1 MDDRTPT
8 PGQEG
13 RVLITPE
20 NGSAPFYAKVT
31 MADNPTNQGTPLN
44 KETLLQDS
52 TEIEIF
58 GNASNRTVAE
68 AFSGIMDR
76 IDLIMQNVA
85 SMALTITDTA
95 GNPIP
100 GVYVNGVFDDDG
112 NAVKTNASG
121 QINGYVA
128 EGDSTLSIT
137 SYADITPYSEVFT
150 AVKGQSYTKTI
161 QVTTRNFLQILSSA
175 QYRFSENVTQVD
187 ETVVGAGGGGGAGD
201 VFTGEMVA
209 SSGGGGGGGECVVS
223 ENVSFSPN
231 IFYPALVGSA
241 GLGATRTRSATPGG
255 SSSFLGVTAA
265 GGTAGGNGEYGNG
278 GAAGVGNGNGGE
290 GVEGPG
296 YPSYVTNGNNG
307 NPGTVQGY
315 SSFTEMMLYS
325 GGGGSGAATNDG
337 HDGSGGIGGA
347 PFGGKG
353 GNTSYG
359 HDLDGGNA
367 TGYGGAGGGSGAFS
381 DGESDDFGPG
391 GDGYQGLIAI
401 RMHLATAA

>member
-1 MDDRTPT
+1 MEDRTPT

-31 MADNPTNQGTPLN
+31 MADNPTNPGTPLT
-44 KETLLQDS
+44 KKTLLQDS

-58 GNASNRTVAE
+58 GNASNRTVDE

-112 NAVKTNASG
+112 NAIKTNASG

-175 QYRFSENVTQVD
+175 RYRFSENVTQLDVNP
-187 ETVVGAGGGGGAGD
+187 VGGGEGGGKAYDNSSNIISGPGGNGGRSIIYENVDFQTNTLYQAIVGSGGVKSSTSTKNSGGDSSFVNVVAQGGSASVSNGSGGNSVTVRKRNGNVSNGRNGSAGTD
-201 VFTGEMVA
+201 QMFASFTELT
-209 SSGGGGGGGECVVS
+209 SSGGGGGSGGACYGYADS
-223 ENVSFSPN
+223 GQG
-231 IFYPALVGSA
+231 I
-241 GLGATRTRSATPGG
+241 GG
-255 SSSFLGVTAA
+255 S
-265 GGTAGGNGEYGNG
+265 GGDPSGGRG
-278 GAAGVGNGNGGE
+278 GDGGYQE
-290 GVEGPG
+290 SKDAEPG
-296 YPSYVTNGNNG
+296 KVP
-307 NPGTVQGY
+307 
-315 SSFTEMMLYS
+315 
-325 GGGGSGAATNDG
+325 GGGG
-337 HDGSGGIGGA
+337 
-347 PFGGKG
+347 
-353 GNTSYG
+353 
-359 HDLDGGNA
+359 
-367 TGYGGAGGGSGAFS
+367 GGGGLFISTDNYLTFSEPSNGAN
-381 DGESDDFGPG
+381 GC
-391 GDGYQGLIAI
+391 INI
-401 RMHLATAA
+401 RMHLTTAA

>member
-1 MDDRTPT
+1 M
-8 PGQEG
+8 
-13 RVLITPE
+13 LITPE

-31 MADNPTNQGTPLN
+31 MADNPTNPGTPLN

-58 GNASNRTVAE
+58 GNASNRTVDE

-100 GVYVNGVFDDDG
+100 GVYVNGVFDDNG

-137 SYADITPYSEVFT
+137 DYADIAPYSEVFT

-187 ETVVGAGGGGGAGD
+187 ETVLAAGGGGGRGSSDSNRCSSGAGGGGG
-201 VFTGEMVA
+201 T
-209 SSGGGGGGGECVVS
+209 CVVQ
-223 ENVSFSPN
+223 ENVSFTPN
-231 IFYPALVGSA
+231 ILYPAVVGAA
-241 GLGATRTRSATPGG
+241 GKGANDTRNTATSGG
-255 SSSFLGVTAA
+255 NSSFLGVTAT
-265 GGTAGGNGEYGNG
+265 GGNAGGNGTSTGGGSPGSGNG
-278 GAAGVGNGNGGE
+278 PGGAGVVARSG
-290 GVEGPG
+290 
-296 YPSYVTNGNNG
+296 SYSANGNNG
-307 NPGTVQGY
+307 SPGTVAGY
-315 SSFTEMMLYS
+315 SSFTETTIYS
-325 GGGGSGAATNDG
+325 GGGASGAAAIFNYNASSATG
-337 HDGSGGIGGA
+337 GSPNGGNGGGA
-347 PFGGKG
+347 A
-353 GNTSYG
+353 
-359 HDLDGGNA
+359 GGNA
-367 TGYGGAGGGSGAFS
+367 GDGQTAKGFGGGGGGGGSAS
-381 DGESDDFGPG
+381 DNDGYLSTGGG
-391 GDGYQGLIAI
+391 GDGHQGLIAL